1 MREIDAYYEHA
12 KSPLARCCTYGT
24 PFAVS
29 TPAFAPNRLNS
40 STAAVASTFMS
51 THFGN
56 DIGMCALSFTVAVLL
71 ALSGFGASQHDR
83 WPWPVPGR
91 DVVRHFEPPPEP
103 WAAGHRG
110 VDIRSPVGTVVTAV
124 ADSTVHFAG
133 TVVDRGVVS
142 LDHGDGILTSYEPV
156 TSLVERGDAVMAGE
170 PIAIVEGHHRGCG
183 ACLHFGVR
191 QHGEYVDPMLFL
203 TLERPV
209 LLPLAAMREGAHL
222 HTSAVIGRT
231 RRAYTS
237 GLSPDL
243 RDRAA
248 PALHASRLHRR
259 ADG

>member
-1 MREIDAYYEHA
+1 MREVDAYCEHA

-24 PFAVS
+24 RSAGPA
-29 TPAFAPNRLNS
+29 PAFAPNNPNS
-40 STAAVASTFMS
+40 STAAVASTFVT
-51 THFGN
+51 THLGK
-56 DIGMCALSFTVAVLL
+56 DIGMRGLSFTVALL
-71 ALSGFGASQHDR
+71 FALSGFGAPQHDR
-83 WPWPVPGR
+83 WPWPVPDR
-91 DVVRHFEPPPEP
+91 NVVRHFEPPPEP

-110 VDIRSPVGTVVTAV
+110 IDIRSPVGTVVTAV

-156 TSLVERGDAVMAGE
+156 TALVDRGDAVIAGE

-209 LLPLAAMREGAHL
+209 LLPLTAMHEDVRWN
-222 HTSAVIGRT
+222 TSSAVGRT

-237 GLSPDL
+237 GLSPGWH
-243 RDRAA
+243 DRAV
-248 PALHASRLHRR
+248 PALRAGRLPRR
-259 ADG
+259 AGA